1 MFDSLHGIGK
11 VVGGFSYFHT
21 SLIPIQTFKKII
33 EKAQLITKVNIENCN
48 IIKLAIDKSSVSMLL
63 YQELEVSHFPE
74 LMASHKYLVDF
85 SNEISARSYSKDNPP
100 ILHRKELL
108 LPPDHPDIPKFAAL
122 TKQLEEAGLFKDS
135 RKIGYKKQWE
145 ERLFNAGYKVIDHKL
160 LKLDGSEIPPQT
172 ETVDRHKTALT
183 RYALSKPMQTLAK
196 FDFLDGEYTVFDYGC
211 GKGSDVDILTKNDV
225 TANGWD
231 PHFCNDQPRLE
242 ADIVNL
248 GFVINVIEDKDE
260 RIDAVLGAFRLC
272 RQFLCA
278 SVMLGE
284 SSADRGRLY
293 RDGVLTSRNTFQ
305 KYFSQDEFR
314 SYLRYVLD
322 EEPVAVGPGIFF
334 VFKDKEAEQAFL
346 AKRYRNRKSASRLIS
361 RIPKP
366 TRAEKEKVFYEQHEA
381 LLSDLWLL
389 WLELGRPPAP
399 EECNHALAVL
409 ELFSTWRRA
418 LNFLE
423 RYQGDEALKLAFET
437 RLEDLTVYFAMRRF
451 DQSRVY
457 ADLPDS
463 LKHDVKAFFG
473 SLQKARQQGETLLFS
488 VGDSKNIRETCQ
500 HAAEQGFGYLDE
512 EGSLTF
518 HTSNVEALPSVLRVY
533 IACATLVFGD
543 VTSADLLKVHAESG
557 KLSLMM
563 YDDFEGCA
571 LPKLLERIKINL
583 PEQRFDYFKYGEQ
596 FVPPYLYLKSRFIRD
611 DYPNY
616 TEQREFDK
624 SLASLEGVDVEG
636 YGMPPDKLD
645 AVLKVNRL
653 EVDGMKLARAQT
665 LPALDDPCGAY
676 HTYRDFIE
684 CGETQAKL
692 GISNLPMLPDTF
704 NALCD
709 LAVHV
714 VNPVMDYFGGIELTY
729 GFCSRELSKNIK
741 YRVDPSRDQHASH
754 EVNTR
759 NNLICKRLGA
769 ACDFIVQDESMLEVA
784 QWVVENTPFDRLYF
798 YGDDKP
804 VHVSYGPEKNGAVV
818 IMTEGQLGRLIPRNI
833 KSDKFIKL
841 DVSNLL
847 SL

>member
-1 MFDSLHGIGK
+1 
-11 VVGGFSYFHT
+11 
-21 SLIPIQTFKKII
+21 
-33 EKAQLITKVNIENCN
+33 
-48 IIKLAIDKSSVSMLL
+48 
-63 YQELEVSHFPE
+63 
-74 LMASHKYLVDF
+74 
-85 SNEISARSYSKDNPP
+85 
-100 ILHRKELL
+100 
-108 LPPDHPDIPKFAAL
+108 
-122 TKQLEEAGLFKDS
+122 
-135 RKIGYKKQWE
+135 
-145 ERLFNAGYKVIDHKL
+145 
-160 LKLDGSEIPPQT
+160 
-172 ETVDRHKTALT
+172 
-183 RYALSKPMQTLAK
+183 
-196 FDFLDGEYTVFDYGC
+196 
-211 GKGSDVDILTKNDV
+211 
-225 TANGWD
+225 
-231 PHFCNDQPRLE
+231 
-242 ADIVNL
+242 
-248 GFVINVIEDKDE
+248 
-260 RIDAVLGAFRLC
+260 
-272 RQFLCA
+272 
-278 SVMLGE
+278 
-284 SSADRGRLY
+284 
-293 RDGVLTSRNTFQ
+293 
-305 KYFSQDEFR
+305 
-314 SYLRYVLD
+314 
-322 EEPVAVGPGIFF
+322 
-334 VFKDKEAEQAFL
+334 
-346 AKRYRNRKSASRLIS
+346 
-361 RIPKP
+361 
-366 TRAEKEKVFYEQHEA
+366 
-381 LLSDLWLL
+381 
-389 WLELGRPPAP
+389 
-399 EECNHALAVL
+399 
-409 ELFSTWRRA
+409 
-418 LNFLE
+418 
-423 RYQGDEALKLAFET
+423 
-437 RLEDLTVYFAMRRF
+437 
-451 DQSRVY
+451 
-457 ADLPDS
+457 
-463 LKHDVKAFFG
+463 
-473 SLQKARQQGETLLFS
+473 
-488 VGDSKNIRETCQ
+488 
-500 HAAEQGFGYLDE
+500 
-512 EGSLTF
+512 
-518 HTSNVEALPSVLRVY
+518 VLRVY

-611 DYPNY
+611 DYLNY

-636 YGMPPDKLD
+636 YGMSPDKLD
-645 AVLKVNRL
+645 AVLTVNRL

-684 CGETQAKL
+684 CGETQAQL
-692 GISNLPMLPDTF
+692 GISNLPMLPDTY

-729 GFCSRELSKNIK
+729 GFCSRELSKHIK

-759 NNLICKRLGA
+759 GNLICKRLGA